1 VTKGGEKSLRKP
13 IVIGEAEG
21 KKDLQD
27 LKVEAEKIQNNLYEY
42 LTTYIPK
49 EPSKSLS
56 KSSIMGP
63 VGKLLAQ
70 ILAKRFGNN
79 VEPYVGF
86 TINVHRNMA
95 GSLPSKEAVEKLS
108 SAVQSLLDLSNQL
121 TERDFARLIN
131 LVDYGV
137 YFKKCKDIAERIEA
151 KRDKESEVKNE

>member
-1 VTKGGEKSLRKP
+1 MRKP